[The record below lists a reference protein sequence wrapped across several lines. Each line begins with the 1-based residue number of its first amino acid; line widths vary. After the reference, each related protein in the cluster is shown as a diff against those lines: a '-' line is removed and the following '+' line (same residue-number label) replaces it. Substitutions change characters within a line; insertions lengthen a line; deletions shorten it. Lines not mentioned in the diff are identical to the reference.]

1 MNTNMKMETEIR
13 LRYGAIKRGLPE
25 GTPITVLHIG
35 EQQTAVASGMG
46 AEPDAVLLLSIGSNK
61 TAAEFFQHTP
71 PTPGELE
78 NAIMRVEDEVTR
90 ARAITA
96 ADSTLFSADAA
107 IREIALVAGLADQ
120 PVLALEAVERTF
132 DQLAAVALG
141 RPAGSAGIPASPA
154 FAARLLILREFMH
167 HLQFSAITVTA

>member
-1 MNTNMKMETEIR
+1 METEIR
-13 LRYGAIKRGLPE
+13 LRYGAIQRGLPE

-35 EQQTAVASGMG
+35 EEQTAVASGAG
-46 AEPDAVLLLSIGSNK
+46 AEPDAVLLLSIGSER

-90 ARAITA
+90 ARAITV
-96 ADSTLFSADAA
+96 ADSALFSADAA

-120 PVLALEAVERTF
+120 PTLVLALDAVERTF

-141 RPAGSAGIPASPA
+141 RPAGSAGIPASTA

-167 HLQFSAITVTA
+167 HLQFSSITVTA